1 MKCGWQIKLLEFIKI
16 NPRVKVLDLETLEG
30 TFFESNSIASY
41 VPRLK
46 GDNMLFISSLIDNP
60 HVE

>member
-1 MKCGWQIKLLEFIKI
+1 M
-16 NPRVKVLDLETLEG
+16 DLETLEG

-41 VPRLK
+41 VPGLK
-46 GDNMLFISSLIDNP
+46 CDNMLFRSSLIDNP

>member
-1 MKCGWQIKLLEFIKI
+1 MD
-16 NPRVKVLDLETLEG
+16 LDTLEG

-41 VPRLK
+41 VPGLK